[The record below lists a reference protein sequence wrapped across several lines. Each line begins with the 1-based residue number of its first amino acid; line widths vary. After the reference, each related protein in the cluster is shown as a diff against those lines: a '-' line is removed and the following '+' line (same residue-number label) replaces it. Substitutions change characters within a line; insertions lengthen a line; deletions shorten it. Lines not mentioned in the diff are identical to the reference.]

1 MAAGYNFLTNNEK
14 LNRKLES
21 QFELCYDWFQIV
33 VYWLR
38 WSIKEILMA
47 GFLLCSVFLRCFCG
61 SGAHQNAEVTI
72 ESFKQGVSMP
82 KLLIVGSN
90 GFAGRYLKSELEE
103 HEYDVYGVDLKSND
117 DRTIKADMLIPDCVD
132 AVLEKVQPDGIFNL
146 SGFASPHLSWSQVIQ
161 TMHLNVDI
169 SVNLALSMQKYCHNA
184 RLIVIGSA
192 NQYNVDAC
200 NNMPINELSPL
211 KADDPYSVS
220 KQAQEALLSMLASR
234 NQLDI
239 IITRSFNHIGP
250 GQKKGFVVPDF
261 ASGIVNVERGLT
273 KELEV
278 GNLQVRRDFSDVRD
292 IVRAYR
298 LLYEKGHSGEVYNV
312 GSGQDYQIRWILET
326 LLSYSNAT
334 PRIKQRFPA
343 STSNATNRMICD
355 FSKLH
360 EHTGYEPQFHIQET
374 LREVLQHFRSL

>member
-1 MAAGYNFLTNNEK
+1 
-14 LNRKLES
+14 
-21 QFELCYDWFQIV
+21 
-33 VYWLR
+33 
-38 WSIKEILMA
+38 
-47 GFLLCSVFLRCFCG
+47 
-61 SGAHQNAEVTI
+61 
-72 ESFKQGVSMP
+72 MP

-90 GFAGRYLKSELEE
+90 GFAGRYLRCELEE
-103 HEYDVYGVDLKSND
+103 HGYDVYGVDLKSND
-117 DRTIKADMLIPDCVD
+117 DRTIEADMLIPGCVD
-132 AVLEKVQPDGIFNL
+132 AVLEKVQPSGIFNL
-146 SGFASPHLSWSQVIQ
+146 SGFASPHQSWAQVIQ

-184 RLIVIGSA
+184 RLLIIGSA

-200 NNMPINELSPL
+200 NNMPINERSPL

-220 KQAQEALLSMLASR
+220 KQAQEALLAMLAIR

-250 GQKKGFVVPDF
+250 GQKSGFVVPDF
-261 ASGIVNVERGLT
+261 ASGIVNVERGVT
-273 KELEV
+273 EELEV
-278 GNLQVRRDFSDVRD
+278 GNLQACRDFSDVRD

-312 GSGQDYQIRWILET
+312 GSGRDYQIGWILEK
-326 LLSYSNAT
+326 LLSYSSAT

-343 STSNATNRMICD
+343 STSNAANRMICD

-360 EHTGYEPQFHIQET
+360 EHTGYEPQRHIEDT
-374 LREVLQHFRSL
+374 LLEVLQYFRNL